1 MPPHTLAPEAI
12 EPTDWSHIVDVRS
25 RDEFARGHIPQ
36 SINIPLEE
44 LPQALPQLQQ
54 LPKVI
59 LSCQSGNRAQQAY
72 AQLSHQ
78 DVRPLYVL
86 AGGLQGWRGAK
97 RPVQSWQR
105 GISIMRQVQIVA
117 GTMILAGYFIPSL
130 SVLPLI
136 VGAGL
141 LVAGLTNTCM
151 MAQMLSK
158 MPWNHGPVVASC
170 SLPEATPSK
179 GTVAEEP
186 QLK

>member
-1 MPPHTLAPEAI
+1 MSLHTLAPEAI
-12 EPTDWSHIVDVRS
+12 ESTDWSHIVDVRS

-44 LPQALPQLQQ
+44 LPQALPRLQQ

-72 AQLSHQ
+72 TQLSAQ
-78 DVRPLYVL
+78 NVRPLYVL
-86 AGGLQGWRGAK
+86 AGGLHGWRGAK

-105 GISIMRQVQIVA
+105 GISLMRQVQIVA
-117 GTMILAGYFIPSL
+117 GAMILAGYFIPTL

-141 LVAGLTNTCM
+141 LVAGLTNTCL
-151 MAQMLSK
+151 MAQVLSK
-158 MPWNHGPVVASC
+158 MPWNHASAVANC
-170 SLPEATPSK
+170 SLTEATPSRV
-179 GTVAEEP
+179 TVADESHA
-186 QLK
+186 